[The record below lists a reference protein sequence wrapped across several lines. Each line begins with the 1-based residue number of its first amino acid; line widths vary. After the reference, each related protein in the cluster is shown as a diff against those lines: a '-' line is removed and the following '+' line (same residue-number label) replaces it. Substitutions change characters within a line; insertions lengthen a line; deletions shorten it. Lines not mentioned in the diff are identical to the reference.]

1 MIYKPHKENKYHNIK
16 SRRDG
21 ITFDSRA
28 EGDRYRQLQLL
39 EKSGKIRDLCRQT
52 KYVLIPAQ
60 YRYITDKRG
69 NKKKKLIERE
79 AAYWAD
85 FDYYEVESGK
95 HIVEDVKGVR
105 TREYILKRKLMLSE
119 HDIQITEIDA

>member
-1 MIYKPHKENKYHNIK
+1 MIYKPHKENKFHNIK
-16 SRRDG
+16 SKRDG

-60 YRYITDKRG
+60 YRYVDG
-69 NKKKKLIERE
+69 KKKLIERE
-79 AAYWAD
+79 AYYKAD
-85 FDYYEVESGK
+85 FDYYEVGSGR
-95 HIVEDVKGVR
+95 HIVEDVKVVR
-105 TREYILKRKLMLSE
+105 TPEYILKRKLMLSE

>member
-1 MIYKPHKENKYHNIK
+1 MLYRPQKKSKYGNRK
-16 SRRDG
+16 CRRDG
-21 ITFDSRA
+21 IYFDSVA

-39 EKSGKIRDLCRQT
+39 EKSGKIRDLRRQT

-60 YRYITDKRG
+60 YRYVDG
-69 NKKKKLIERE
+69 KKKLIERE
-79 AAYWAD
+79 AYYKAD
-85 FDYYEVESGK
+85 FDYYEVGSGR

-105 TREYILKRKLMLSE
+105 TPEYILKRKLMLSE